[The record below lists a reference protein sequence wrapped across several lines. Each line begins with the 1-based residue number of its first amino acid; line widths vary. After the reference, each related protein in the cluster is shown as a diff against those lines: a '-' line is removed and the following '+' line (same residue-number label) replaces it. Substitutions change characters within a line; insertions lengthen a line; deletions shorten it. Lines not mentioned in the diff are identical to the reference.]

1 MRTGSYPPD
10 LNEYEKIFSFYFL
23 GNRTRTMAYSQSTYT
38 DSLSDI
44 AEQIKQTFNDGPK
57 EQLDIRVRP
66 ATETKE
72 NREHGWCNYPMK
84 TSPRGLAVIFNYDI
98 IPNQERRV
106 GSREDVKNLEELCK
120 QLEFEVITYIDRTT
134 QETLH
139 KLDSIRKNPLM
150 KTTDMLMVFI
160 MSHGNKSSIR
170 CSDGQLETETI
181 LKVLTCIELKGKPKF
196 IAFQAC
202 RGEDEEVGISN
213 KIMVDSSSAQYDSIW
228 QDMYIVYSAIPG
240 YVSYRTRRGS
250 WFIQSLVRVFMNNAW
265 NCHLRTLLR
274 DVGIVMNCLSK
285 DENKQMIEIVERG
298 FTKNLYFNPGL
309 SNLSLKN
316 MEKNVNDPG
325 MKKHN
330 INPGLTFTDHE
341 IERRI
346 QTLGLSNAD
355 DMFEKGSLH
364 CN

>member
-1 MRTGSYPPD
+1 
-10 LNEYEKIFSFYFL
+10 
-23 GNRTRTMAYSQSTYT
+23 MAYSQSTNT

-44 AEQIKQTFNDGPK
+44 AEQINQILNDGPK
-57 EQLDIRVRP
+57 EQLDIRVKP
-66 ATETKE
+66 ATETYFEKD
-72 NREHGWCNYPMK
+72 WDNYPMK

-120 QLEFEVITYIDRTT
+120 QLDFEVITYIDRTT

-139 KLDSIRKNPLM
+139 ELDSIRNNPLM
-150 KTTDMLMVFI
+150 QTTDMLMVFI
-160 MSHGNKSSIR
+160 MSHGNKSSIL
-170 CSDGQLETETI
+170 CSDGEPLETEKI

-202 RGEDEEVGISN
+202 RGENEEVGISN

-285 DENKQMIEIVERG
+285 DENKQMIELVERG

-330 INPGLTFTDHE
+330 IDPGLTFTDHE
-341 IERRI
+341 IEKSM
-346 QTLGLSNAD
+346 QTLGLFNAD
-355 DMFEKGSLH
+355 DILEKGSLLF
-364 CN
+364 N

>member
-1 MRTGSYPPD
+1 M
-10 LNEYEKIFSFYFL
+10 FL

-44 AEQIKQTFNDGPK
+44 AEQIKQILNDGPK

-66 ATETKE
+66 ATETYFDK
-72 NREHGWCNYPMK
+72 GWDNYPMK

-98 IPNQERRV
+98 IPNHERRE
-106 GSREDVKNLEELCK
+106 GSMEDVKNLEELCK
-120 QLEFEVITYIDRTT
+120 QLGFEVNTHIDRTK
-134 QETLH
+134 QETLYE
-139 KLDSIRKNPLM
+139 LDSIRKNPLM

-160 MSHGNKSSIR
+160 MSHGKESSII
-170 CSDGQLETETI
+170 CSDGQTLETEKI
-181 LKVLTCIELKGKPKF
+181 LRKFTCVELKGKPKF
-196 IAFQAC
+196 FAFQAC

-213 KIMVDSSSAQYDSIW
+213 KIMVDSSSAQNDSIW

-330 INPGLTFTDHE
+330 IDPGLTFTDHE
-341 IERRI
+341 IEKSM

-355 DMFEKGSLH
+355 DMLEKGILL